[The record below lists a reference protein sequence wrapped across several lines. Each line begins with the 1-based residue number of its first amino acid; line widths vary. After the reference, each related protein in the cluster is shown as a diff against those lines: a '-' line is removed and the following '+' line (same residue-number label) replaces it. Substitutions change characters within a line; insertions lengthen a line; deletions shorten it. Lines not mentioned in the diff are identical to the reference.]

1 MAMAKAATQRKRS
14 NKQQQQQAAE
24 VKAAEKPALKRRRDA
39 ESSEEE
45 EENDGS
51 SSSEDEEEEEDSSD
65 SDDDETE
72 NTLFRPAA
80 VKQEE
85 EEEEDDS
92 EQEEEEE
99 EEEEDEEDEEEEA
112 APVVEMAVEA
122 KSKKDK
128 KSKAAA
134 PSAEAV
140 AMEQEIS
147 RKTEATVY
155 VEGIPYKADE
165 GDLVSHFSSCG
176 IVKEVRMPRYQDS
189 GKPRGYAHVVFES
202 ASSIPKALKLDG
214 KYLFGRYLTVK
225 QAERPRTL
233 DVALQEQKS
242 VKKAVKGCRTVFIK
256 HLPYDVEEAAVREA
270 LASCGTILSVR
281 LPLWN
286 HTKKLKGFGY
296 VEFSSEDE
304 AIAAVKRSGM
314 KIGDRMVII
323 SLETAG
329 SAPKASFR
337 LRDGR
342 FWNKDEEAKKSL
354 AKKLSDKP
362 KRNAGAAPAHKKHKS
377 KF

>member
-1 MAMAKAATQRKRS
+1 MAMAKAAKRAS
-14 NKQQQQQAAE
+14 KQPQH
-24 VKAAEKPALKRRRDA
+24 AAEKEKQKAALKRRRDTEA
-39 ESSEEE
+39 SSDDDEDASGSSSEEE
-45 EENDGS
+45 EE
-51 SSSEDEEEEEDSSD
+51 ESSD

-80 VKQEE
+80 VTKEKDDD
-85 EEEEDDS
+85 EEDDDS
-92 EQEEEEE
+92 A
-99 EEEEDEEDEEEEA
+99 DDDDDDDDDDDEEEEA
-112 APVVEMAVEA
+112 DEDEKPVAETPAP
-122 KSKKDK
+122 SKKDAK
-128 KSKAAA
+128 KKPQAAA

-256 HLPYDVEEAAVREA
+256 HLPYDVEEAAVRDA

-296 VEFSSEDE
+296 VEFASEDE
-304 AIAAVKRSGM
+304 AVAAVKRSGM

-362 KRNAGAAPAHKKHKS
+362 QRNGPPAQKKQRKARA
-377 KF
+377 